1 MGNAVGGPKSY
12 DSTET
17 VVLYLIYYSPFIASV
32 VQWKKTILS
41 LHKMMEKGELF
52 VVRSIQ
58 RV

>member
-12 DSTET
+12 NSTET
-17 VVLYLIYYSPFIASV
+17 VVLYLIYVLYSLGGPVEGKLF
-32 VQWKKTILS
+32 LS

-52 VVRSIQ
+52 AVRSIQ